1 MLIFNYIY
9 FYKPPLSMIIMTLL
23 TSMISSKGGIVTA
36 ITKEEKRI
44 ILEDCAQVDAVFGL
58 NERDNAKKEMEEL
71 QKRAEYDESKY
82 YWIMDTKI
90 SGDGKTFAIPYAYFF
105 K

>member
-1 MLIFNYIY
+1 MFNYIY
-9 FYKPPLSMIIMTLL
+9 FYKCFLLIIIMTLL
-23 TSMISSKGGIVTA
+23 TSMISSKEGIITA
-36 ITKEEKRI
+36 ITKEGKGI

-58 NERDNAKKEMEEL
+58 NEKNNAKKEMEEL
-71 QKRAEYDESKY
+71 QKRALYDKSKY
-82 YWIMDTKI
+82 YWITDIKI